1 MSTSGEA
8 TRKLVTDFR
17 AFVADAEELSRATA
31 TQTGEKIVDLRTR
44 VQQSVAAIK
53 PRLEQAEA
61 LVKETTTKTDQY
73 VHANPWAT
81 AGLAAG
87 IGLIVGLLA
96 RRH

>member
-1 MSTSGEA
+1 MSSSAEA

-17 AFVADAEELSRATA
+17 ALVTDAEELTRATA
-31 TQTGEKIVDLRTR
+31 TQTGEKIVDLRSR

-61 LVKETTTKTDQY
+61 MVKDTATKTDQY
-73 VHANPWAT
+73 VHANPWAA

-87 IGLIVGLLA
+87 IGMIVGMLV
-96 RRH
+96 RRP

>member
-1 MSTSGEA
+1 MSSSAEA

-17 AFVADAEELSRATA
+17 ALVTDAEELTRATA

-44 VQQSVAAIK
+44 VQKSVAAVK

-61 LVKETTTKTDQY
+61 LAKDTATKTDQY

-87 IGLIVGLLA
+87 IGLIVGMLV
-96 RRH
+96 RRP

>member
-1 MSTSGEA
+1 MSSSAEA

-17 AFVADAEELSRATA
+17 ALVTDVEELTRATA

-44 VQQSVAAIK
+44 VQESVAAVK

-61 LVKETTTKTDQY
+61 LVKDKATKTDQY
-73 VHANPWAT
+73 VHANPWAA

-87 IGLIVGLLA
+87 IGLIVGMLV
-96 RRH
+96 RRP